1 MNKEFIASRIEAAPD
16 NSPYIYISFSD
27 PSDYK
32 PGSEKQQNPFGP
44 NVMAFTSPDDLMRN
58 LPKAMSNISKMMG
71 GGGGATDSPTFKI
84 SMKEYEDMNIKVGD
98 KVIMNNRDNND
109 NLILYSIFR
118 QFL

>member
-71 GGGGATDSPTFKI
+71 GGGVTDSPTFKI
-84 SMKEYEDMNIKVGD
+84 NMKVGD
-98 KVIMNNRDNND
+98 KVTINIKKSDN
-109 NLILYSIFR
+109 STGV
-118 QFL
+118 

>member
-16 NSPYIYISFSD
+16 SSPYVYISFSD

-32 PGSEKQQNPFGP
+32 PGAEKQQSPFGP

-71 GGGGATDSPTFKI
+71 GGGVSDSPTFKV
-84 SMKEYEDMNIKVGD
+84 SMKEYEDMNIRVGD
-98 KVIMNNRDNND
+98 KVTINIKKSNGSTG
-109 NLILYSIFR
+109 I
-118 QFL
+118 